1 MNTNQPEDNLVP
13 RDANQKMQAEQQSK
27 KADNTDPATLGQ
39 QGNITLQ
46 NIDQKLKE
54 DQQTKT
60 AADFDQTAREA
71 EADTQTR
78 KPGESLGGNSDQHN
92 NGRGGGK

>member
-13 RDANQKMQAEQQSK
+13 RDATQKIQAEQQSK

-39 QGNITLQ
+39 QGNINPQ
-46 NIDQKLKE
+46 NVDQKLQE
-54 DQQTKT
+54 DQKEKT
-60 AADFDQTAREA
+60 AADFDQMAREA

-78 KPGESLGGNSDQHN
+78 KPGASNGNNSDQHN